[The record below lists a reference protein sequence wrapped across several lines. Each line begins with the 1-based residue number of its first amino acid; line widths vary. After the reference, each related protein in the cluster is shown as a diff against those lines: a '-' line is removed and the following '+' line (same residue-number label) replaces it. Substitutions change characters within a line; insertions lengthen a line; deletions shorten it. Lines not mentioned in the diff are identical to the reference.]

1 MVVHLLVKTMAN
13 YTLTYSES
21 VKGFP
26 SFYSYVPDYMIGMN
40 QYFYSFKGGNL
51 WRHNTNETRNN
62 YYGVQYNSKI
72 KSVFNESP
80 LQNKLFKTLNLES
93 DGAWSATL
101 TTDIQLTGYIESSWF
116 EKKEQSWF
124 AFVRNNGS
132 TGADTT
138 EAEWELR
145 SLNGIGRS
153 TSVSGVSGARNINFA
168 NTISIG
174 SILSVG
180 DLLYF
185 SQPPYDTPQFA
196 GKVTNI
202 VQNIKGNTNYI
213 EIDDTVAGAVTPI
226 PIADAYYLFIKDP
239 IAESHGVLGHYCEFE
254 LENTSTTA
262 TELFAV
268 ESDLMKSYP

>member
-1 MVVHLLVKTMAN
+1 MAN

-213 EIDDTVAGAVTPI
+213 EIDDTVTGAVTPI